1 MRDRIWIHHIGQNT
15 CLLGEGTQEP
25 YCLLHCFFPFI
36 GVFSSQ
42 YSTPY
47 RLKH

>member
-25 YCLLHCFFPFI
+25 YCLLHFFPLL
-36 GVFSSQ
+36 VCSLA
-42 YSTPY
+42 STAH
-47 RLKH
+47 LIDLSIS